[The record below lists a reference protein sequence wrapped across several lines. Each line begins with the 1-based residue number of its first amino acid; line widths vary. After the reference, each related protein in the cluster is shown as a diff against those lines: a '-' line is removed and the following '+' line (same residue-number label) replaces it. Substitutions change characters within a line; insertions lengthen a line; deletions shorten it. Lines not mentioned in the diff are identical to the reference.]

1 MEWLP
6 VTLDCHTE
14 RSEVSF
20 DSSLCSDVLLRACP
34 RNDRYAGTCGHLSNF
49 HKLKVRTMTHIEVW
63 FMALALAMDCFAVAI
78 ASGIFFK
85 KVYWKPMLTM
95 AFLFG
100 FFQALNPFLGW
111 WGTDLCRALIE
122 NVDHWVAF
130 AILGF
135 LGVRMIIE
143 SFKEEEEKRFNPRRY
158 KVIFTLAIATSIDAL
173 AVGISFSCMGYHTV
187 SSLCYPLAVIFLVSF
202 VMTIIGLAL
211 GLKFGNGFAKKLR
224 AEMWGGIILLFIGA
238 RVLIEHLTA

>member
-1 MEWLP
+1 M
-6 VTLDCHTE
+6 TDS
-14 RSEVSF
+14 RSSF
-20 DSSLCSDVLLRACP
+20 RSASVLFKTQI
-34 RNDRYAGTCGHLSNF
+34 DI
-49 HKLKVRTMTHIEVW
+49 MTHVEVW
-63 FMALALAMDCFAVAI
+63 LMALALAMDCFAVAI

-100 FFQALNPFLGW
+100 FFQALNPLLGW
-111 WGTDLCRALIE
+111 WGTDLCRTLIE
-122 NVDHWVAF
+122 SVDHWVAF

-173 AVGISFSCMGYHTV
+173 AVGISFSCMGYV
-187 SSLCYPLAVIFLVSF
+187 SAASLCYPLAVIFLVSF
-202 VMTIIGLAL
+202 VMTIVGLAL
-211 GLKFGNGFAKKLR
+211 GLKCGNGFAKKLR
-224 AEMWGGIILLFIGA
+224 AEMWGGIILLLIGV
-238 RVLIEHLTA
+238 RVLFEHLTA

>member
-1 MEWLP
+1 
-6 VTLDCHTE
+6 
-14 RSEVSF
+14 
-20 DSSLCSDVLLRACP
+20 
-34 RNDRYAGTCGHLSNF
+34 
-49 HKLKVRTMTHIEVW
+49 MTHVEVW
-63 FMALALAMDCFAVAI
+63 LMALALAMDCFAVAI

-85 KVYWKPMLTM
+85 KVVLKPMLTM

-100 FFQALNPFLGW
+100 FFQALNPLLGW
-111 WGTDLCRALIE
+111 WGTDLCRTIIE
-122 NVDHWVAF
+122 SVDHWVAF

-143 SFKEEEEKRFNPRRY
+143 SFKEEEQKRFNPRRY

-211 GLKFGNGFAKKLR
+211 GLNFGNGFAKKLR